1 MARELLSVLRFAVV
15 SSLPGTATK
24 GDGCVLSGDGHL
36 YVYDGAAWVDH
47 GASGGGSQGPAG
59 VAQAAVDFGSVP
71 YPARS
76 FDIVDAN
83 AATSQNV
90 LSSIALDADG
100 EFEGTPLAVAAYV
113 PSAGTIRVVVAAAQP
128 GGMVTGI
135 VRVNYLLGNT
145 PHAETT
151 QVDGSTGQ
159 LDDYDTA
166 GHRILKFTAG
176 GVEITGL
183 VAPGAGQPRVVHIIA
198 PATCILHDQ
207 SSVPGSAS
215 AAANRIALGIY
226 APNVMIVT
234 GTLIYDE
241 DDTIWRPAAAF

>member
-15 SSLPGTATK
+15 AALPGTAAK

-47 GASGGGSQGPAG
+47 GA
-59 VAQAAVDFGSVP
+59 
-71 YPARS
+71 
-76 FDIVDAN
+76 
-83 AATSQNV
+83 
-90 LSSIALDADG
+90 
-100 EFEGTPLAVAAYV
+100 
-113 PSAGTIRVVVAAAQP
+113 
-128 GGMVTGI
+128 
-135 VRVNYLLGNT
+135 

-159 LDDYDTA
+159 LDDYDTNA
-166 GHRILKFTAG
+166 HRILKFTAG

-207 SSVPGSAS
+207 STVPGSAS
-215 AAANRIALGIY
+215 AAANRIALGVY
-226 APNVMIVT
+226 APNVTIVT